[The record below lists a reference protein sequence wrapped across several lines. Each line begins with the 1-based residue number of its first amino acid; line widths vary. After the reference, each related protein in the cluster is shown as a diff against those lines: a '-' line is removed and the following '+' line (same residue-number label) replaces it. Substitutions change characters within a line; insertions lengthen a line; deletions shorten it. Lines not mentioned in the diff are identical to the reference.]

1 MRPPMGLQYA
11 IWMMAAHGDEK
22 YGSYHDAFYQRAR
35 RYLEHDE
42 LRVSFFLVPM
52 SHSTVDQT

>member
-1 MRPPMGLQYA
+1 MGLQYA